1 MLSNLRAHAAF
12 LTILLVFCCLIAH
25 SAAVDTDGIPEAV
38 SELLSGKTT
47 DFTGLAIQIP
57 EHQLP
62 TALAAAKLL
71 KFRALHGE
79 TSLSSNEADAFETIL
94 LDRMSTARQVTFSQ
108 NETCRKKIEQHEIMF
123 DGQKLLVP
131 AHFVADTNLA
141 VISCQPKGEA
151 GSLFPDFSIEGFS
164 QSPLTEI
171 TLAIDGQAINA
182 KNILI
187 KQSENAFELSYRTP
201 ATPDSLLSIGTH
213 TAEITINNQS
223 GETVK
228 QQWSFTVGIYNVPT
242 PPLPAD
248 VKVIGEITLPGDKLL
263 PGQKLS
269 GSLRA
274 VVYEDTAG
282 NRYIEYQ
289 LTTASGQIIKSRN
302 LAFIGRKML
311 PGRAGADD
319 LELSP
324 KTTHAFIGNV
334 LAFSYTWIGPGQV
347 LSTDWLITSGNISTT
362 ENSVKMAGNT
372 SAKCTIVVEEAYTDN
387 AGNQTSFQYE
397 VSAFKTILAL
407 EIFANIS
414 SNRMLLVSNN
424 ATASFALKSTTD
436 CIVNYSNE
444 TGLLQS
450 DLAEG
455 KVYTFNSGATLKA
468 ERLHWKIYVEEGSP
482 EVEDPVATTTQLLF
496 TKPGFAELVLDVKL
510 VWQQYGE
517 TYESDFKPET
527 SGLYAFYPVKGSAQF
542 SKYPQ
547 GQLSVAARHIAIESF
562 EFEIKQQKRI
572 ITASEN
578 TELDEPIHIC
588 SSALW
593 PASSPIMVFKAIPLI
608 FNAKT
613 GREIETV
620 EPFVFQ
626 TPMVISDDSIELN
639 LGGEFHSGEMSSQT
653 CRTVIGKLPTIPVY
667 DENEVLQLQLQPAD
681 KVTIYEGQEQIF
693 KAEVAPLPGFGQ
705 GVYSDVSQTLD
716 VLNGYEVR
724 SVEHVL
730 WYEEP
735 LGDEGDWKSK
745 ALRGLDFSHV
755 FKPFIGPGSYTMNC
769 GIVMNLIETDSADE
783 VLVYLENVVPVD
795 ALPGLRIFSPINE
808 LAYPVNVSL
817 KVKTSFDKDPKIWKA
832 IKWRLNGKEYHHGLD
847 EAPFF
852 IDLNRTG
859 KWSLQAE
866 LTIKNPETDEDMLLK
881 DQVDFIVNPVEISL
895 TPTRKV
901 FDLSTQKSQELFL
914 NITLNGK
921 KVEKPGKPV
930 EWNDDGLKA
939 VVDPIEWFSATAPN
953 GCATVNHDE
962 ENLTAN
968 VNFADAGAATVLA
981 TVTVRL
987 TDGEEYFRR
996 RHKGFEDEFEEPIFA
1011 FPAVRADLWAVAK
1024 PVWEKLTSNLPGE
1037 QFPKQAVSPAGRT
1050 FTIKNGVVLLDK
1062 ETYEWS
1068 PQTEFE
1074 TPIAIPAAITDS
1086 TTLPAT
1092 CNKVKFEWSC
1102 ADNDPSNDST
1112 FIPTFKKWGSAIVKL
1127 KSSLVFDNK
1136 DEVLFAE
1143 KIFPVAVE
1151 DIETLV
1157 QYYIEPKTFQMRLGE
1172 TKKFN
1177 FFINPIESPPV
1188 LTIHSNDS
1196 EFYILNGIYKISL
1209 EEVDWHYEVSSNSS
1223 SIVSLYDFILNPPET
1238 GNYKVLG
1245 KAKCWIVEFPFSP
1258 NEIKWPWSPESASF
1272 GSVTGLDVQIFGNN
1286 EPLETGEYHLG
1297 QEIELSYTISNLP
1310 EDVVIEK
1317 QKWIISSPT
1326 PKSFSISDDLNKG
1339 HVETV
1344 TEAEF
1349 KKPAVKFFLYDFFLT
1364 HEEDVDFG
1372 RKTGT
1377 LVLTYAGKEFPY
1389 PFFIPYKKP
1398 YLKNVKVEPRKQNI
1412 EVRLDLEDV
1421 TWKIGFHD
1429 TDKIGIQAHA
1439 EIFNP
1444 TNQSYTITVTHLI
1457 KRNDERS
1464 FFSAS
1469 STPEIHKQF
1478 KKTIPIGSPESE
1490 PPEFWLDTYF
1500 PSADREVTF
1509 KLPPHG
1515 NLPKA
1520 ILCDDIPRY
1529 KIYFEEPGVPI
1540 FYETKTDFIVYFWAI
1555 PEPFDKSAWCPIK
1568 RMVWHW
1574 SGNTSYDPQKDK
1586 WENNQNN
1593 YSVHDLEIT
1602 PVDFPKWIGFAHP
1615 DFIFP
1620 DDTILPEQPIWRDKN
1635 EN

>member
-1 MLSNLRAHAAF
+1 MILSNLRAHATF
-12 LTILLVFCCLIAH
+12 LTILLVFCCFIAH
-25 SAAVDTDGIPEAV
+25 SAVVDTDGIPEAV
-38 SELLSGKTT
+38 TELLSGKTT
-47 DFTGLAIQIP
+47 DFTGVATQIP

-94 LDRMSTARQVTFSQ
+94 LDRMSTAQQVAFSQ

-131 AHFVADTNLA
+131 AHFVADTNLT
-141 VISCQPKGEA
+141 VISYQPKGEA
-151 GSLFPDFSIEGFS
+151 GSLFPDFNIEVFS

-171 TLAIDGQAINA
+171 TLAINGQAINA
-182 KNILI
+182 KSILI
-187 KQSENAFELSYRTP
+187 KQSANAFALSYRTP
-201 ATPDSLLSIGTH
+201 ATPDSLLSIGTY

-223 GETVK
+223 GETAK

-248 VKVIGEITLPGDKLL
+248 VKVIGEIMLPGDKLL

-274 VVYEDTAG
+274 VIYEDTAG

-319 LELSP
+319 IELSP
-324 KTTHAFIGNV
+324 KTTHAFIGNA
-334 LAFSYTWIGPGQV
+334 LAFSYAWTGLGQV

-372 SAKCTIVVEEAYTDN
+372 SAKCTIVVEETYTDN

-424 ATASFALKSTTD
+424 ATASFALKSMTD

-468 ERLHWKIYVEEGSP
+468 ERLHWKIYAEEGSP
-482 EVEDPVATTTQLLF
+482 KVKDPVATTTQLLF
-496 TKPGFAELVLDVKL
+496 AKPGFAELVLDVKL

-542 SKYPQ
+542 NKYPQ

-572 ITASEN
+572 ITAPEN

-653 CRTVIGKLPTIPVY
+653 CRTVIGRLPTIPVY

-693 KAEVAPLPGFGQ
+693 KAEVAPLPGFGH

-716 VLNGYEVR
+716 VLNGYEVS

-735 LGDEGDWKSK
+735 LGDEGGWKSK

-817 KVKTSFDKDPKIWKA
+817 KVKTSFDKDPKIWET
-832 IKWRLNGKEYHHGLD
+832 IKWRLNGKEFKPGA

-866 LTIKNPETDEDMLLK
+866 LTIKNPQTGEDMPLK
-881 DQVDFIVNPVEISL
+881 DRVDFIVNPVEISL

-901 FDLSTQKSQELFL
+901 FDLSKQKSQELSL

-939 VVDPIEWFSATAPN
+939 VVDPVEWFSATVPN
-953 GCATVNHDE
+953 GCATANHDE
-962 ENLTAN
+962 NSLTAN
-968 VNFADAGAATVLA
+968 VGFNNAGAATLLA

-987 TDGEEYFRR
+987 VDGEDYFRR

-1011 FPAVRADLWAVAK
+1011 FPAARADLWAVSASPLKEVKGLFPEKAIAQAYRTYQIESFEFDFYSEQRQLEKYTLVDGLKPPIVIGPALAGVASVSASINFAWEVISDTKIEKEVEAPTKLVIKPSALCDYKVVVEPMLDFGSAGKIQLGKIETAAK
-1024 PVWEKLTSNLPGE
+1024 ALSLFDLIETKVDPASFTITLGEPKTLKYVVKTLETPPVKEPVYNSAGKEVIYLLNNSFALEIEKVEWSHNQTPTDPQVPAKGSVISSSYDFNAFAPGSVDGNAKGYLKITEIYEGSFAHKISNFTKDISWFAYILDIIVKLFGNDELISDSSNYYFGQQVKLAFKLFNSNNIEVNHLTVDKPYWQVEEPAIAAFNISSDFSRASYISWNGNNATSTSFYVFDYDQEKTSKAIDFKCEIYTPDFHLSLKRTASALLKYKKPTVIEQTFDYKAPRVATHPVTGVWTLGFDTVTKPGIRFYQKILNETGKTYDFNSMQLIKIDCTREIASGPTIIKESLKTFVIHDSPSTSDFWLDAGSPPQRFPTGLNRPVESSTEFASISVFNDSPYVDLKVGTKDIRKVSARMEFQQFVLAKISQSDFPYFPIGKKVLWSWEGAAIKKDDQTWEKLGE
-1037 QFPKQAVSPAGRT
+1037 LVSPT
-1050 FTIKNGVVLLDK
+1050 IEMFTLDSFPNW
-1062 ETYEWS
+1062 YE
-1068 PQTEFE
+1068 
-1074 TPIAIPAAITDS
+1074 
-1086 TTLPAT
+1086 
-1092 CNKVKFEWSC
+1092 
-1102 ADNDPSNDST
+1102 
-1112 FIPTFKKWGSAIVKL
+1112 
-1127 KSSLVFDNK
+1127 KSSPDN
-1136 DEVLFAE
+1136 
-1143 KIFPVAVE
+1143 
-1151 DIETLV
+1151 
-1157 QYYIEPKTFQMRLGE
+1157 
-1172 TKKFN
+1172 
-1177 FFINPIESPPV
+1177 
-1188 LTIHSNDS
+1188 
-1196 EFYILNGIYKISL
+1196 
-1209 EEVDWHYEVSSNSS
+1209 
-1223 SIVSLYDFILNPPET
+1223 
-1238 GNYKVLG
+1238 
-1245 KAKCWIVEFPFSP
+1245 
-1258 NEIKWPWSPESASF
+1258 
-1272 GSVTGLDVQIFGNN
+1272 
-1286 EPLETGEYHLG
+1286 
-1297 QEIELSYTISNLP
+1297 
-1310 EDVVIEK
+1310 
-1317 QKWIISSPT
+1317 
-1326 PKSFSISDDLNKG
+1326 
-1339 HVETV
+1339 
-1344 TEAEF
+1344 
-1349 KKPAVKFFLYDFFLT
+1349 
-1364 HEEDVDFG
+1364 
-1372 RKTGT
+1372 
-1377 LVLTYAGKEFPY
+1377 
-1389 PFFIPYKKP
+1389 
-1398 YLKNVKVEPRKQNI
+1398 
-1412 EVRLDLEDV
+1412 
-1421 TWKIGFHD
+1421 
-1429 TDKIGIQAHA
+1429 
-1439 EIFNP
+1439 
-1444 TNQSYTITVTHLI
+1444 
-1457 KRNDERS
+1457 
-1464 FFSAS
+1464 
-1469 STPEIHKQF
+1469 
-1478 KKTIPIGSPESE
+1478 
-1490 PPEFWLDTYF
+1490 
-1500 PSADREVTF
+1500 
-1509 KLPPHG
+1509 
-1515 NLPKA
+1515 
-1520 ILCDDIPRY
+1520 
-1529 KIYFEEPGVPI
+1529 
-1540 FYETKTDFIVYFWAI
+1540 
-1555 PEPFDKSAWCPIK
+1555 
-1568 RMVWHW
+1568 
-1574 SGNTSYDPQKDK
+1574 
-1586 WENNQNN
+1586 
-1593 YSVHDLEIT
+1593 
-1602 PVDFPKWIGFAHP
+1602 PKWVAME
-1615 DFIFP
+1615 
-1620 DDTILPEQPIWRDKN
+1620 DTN
-1635 EN
+1635 E